1 MASIK
6 LKHTSGN
13 GTIIHSPAANPT
25 NDVTLKL
32 PSTSGSAGQVLKVAS
47 ANHSATNAELE
58 FGASNSTSGTDN
70 FTIAD
75 GNLVIGTDG
84 HGIDFSASSGSGD
97 SELLDDYEEGT
108 FTPSMVNSVT
118 LHSGND
124 LLSYVKVGHMVTV
137 TGVVRINS
145 SNGGQEVSINNMPFA
160 TVNAADQAGNGIGS
174 ASLYDNDMP
183 SGYTQ
188 VICVMNPNSTTLNV
202 IVQRQSSNNSASLI
216 AANNGYVGVSIT
228 YRAA

>member
-1 MASIK
+1 MTAKIK
-6 LKHTSGN
+6 LNAASGGGSVSLQAPTSTTGN
-13 GTIIHSPAANPT
+13 ANIE
-25 NDVTLKL
+25 LKL
-32 PSTSGSAGQVLKVAS
+32 PVADASGFLKS
-47 ANHSATNAELE
+47 DGSGNL
-58 FGASNSTSGTDN
+58 SNSLSTSGTDN

-84 HGIDFSASSGSGD
+84 HGIDFSASSGSGS
-97 SELLDDYEEGT
+97 SELLDDYEEGQ
-108 FTPSMVNSVT
+108 FTPSMVNGVT
-118 LHSGND
+118 LHLGND

-137 TGVVRINS
+137 TGVIRISS
-145 SNGGQEVSINNMPFA
+145 SNGGQEVTINNMPFTSA
-160 TVNAADQAGNGIGS
+160 NTPKGSGNGIGS

>member
-6 LKHTSGN
+6 LKHATGN
-13 GTIIHSPAANPT
+13 STIVHSPAANPSA
-25 NDVTLKL
+25 DVTLKL
-32 PSTSGSAGQVLKVAS
+32 PSTTGSAGQVLKVAS
-47 ANHSATNAELE
+47 ANHSSTNAELE

-108 FTPSMVNSVT
+108 FNPTMVNGVT
-118 LHSGND
+118 LHSNND
-124 LLSYVKVGHMVTV
+124 TLSYVKVGHMVTV
-137 TGVVRINS
+137 TGVIRIDS

-160 TVNAADQAGNGIGS
+160 TANTVEGSGNGIGS
-174 ASLYDNDMP
+174 VSLYDISMP

-188 VICVMNPNSTTLNV
+188 VICVMNPNATICNV
-202 IVQRQSSNNSASLI
+202 IVQRKSSNNSASLL
-216 AANNGYVGVSIT
+216 AGNNAYVGVSIT
-228 YRAA
+228 YRSA